1 MARGDDFIDEGWPV
15 VRPFLLENGHKNQ
28 IQLVDERSLRFQTL
42 LRIRTRDDEVH
53 HKVSYAY
60 TFLSVVKAATSIL
73 K

>member
-42 LRIRTRDDEVH
+42 L
-53 HKVSYAY
+53 
-60 TFLSVVKAATSIL
+60 
-73 K
+73 